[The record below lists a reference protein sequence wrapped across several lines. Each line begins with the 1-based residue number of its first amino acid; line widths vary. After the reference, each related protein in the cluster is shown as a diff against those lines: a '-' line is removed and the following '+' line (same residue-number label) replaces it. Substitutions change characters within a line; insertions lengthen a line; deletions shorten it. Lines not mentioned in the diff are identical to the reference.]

1 MYQQS
6 AHHLIKGKPTVANP
20 VRLEKYFQ
28 KINFFKSASPKAL
41 EKVFHYRK
49 CFLLIKGDSYEFRK
63 KRQKFLGNGR
73 IS

>member
-20 VRLEKYFQ
+20 VGMEKYFQ

-49 CFLLIKGDSYEFRK
+49 CFSV
-63 KRQKFLGNGR
+63 N
-73 IS
+73 